1 MHEVAQFERLREPPA
16 MDALTALEFIYLCA
30 VLVLSYAIRGSAG
43 FGAVTIPLIA
53 QVLPMKI
60 VVPLVTVLG
69 IISSCAILARDA
81 RHVEWREILRL
92 LPFTVV
98 GTLIGLYFFNAVD
111 ARTLARGLG
120 ALVVAYG
127 SYTLWQT
134 VRPLPQWKLPL
145 RLMLPLTGAGAGF
158 IGSLFGS
165 LAGVFFAIYLDMQ
178 QLGKHEFRATMAA
191 MLLVLGGMRGAGY
204 FALGAFDR
212 ETLLVCAVALPLMFA
227 GVMLGNHI
235 HTNLNQTAFRRIVG
249 FILIASG
256 VPLLFK

>member
-1 MHEVAQFERLREPPA
+1 
-16 MDALTALEFIYLCA
+16 MDALTALELIYLCA

-43 FGAVTIPLIA
+43 FGVVTIPLLA
-53 QVLPMKI
+53 LVLPMKI

-69 IISSCAILARDA
+69 VISSCSILARDA

-92 LPFTVV
+92 LPFTVA

-120 ALVVAYG
+120 VLVLAYG
-127 SYTLWQT
+127 GHTLWQT
-134 VRPLPQWKLPL
+134 MRPLPQWKLPL
-145 RLMLPLTGAGAGF
+145 RLILPLTGALAGF
-158 IGSLFGS
+158 VGTLFGS
-165 LAGVFFAIYLDMQ
+165 MAGVFYAIYLDMQ
-178 QLGKHEFRATMAA
+178 RPGKNAFRATIAA
-191 MLLVLGGMRGAGY
+191 LLLVLGSMRGIGY

-212 ETLLVCAVALPLMFA
+212 ETLLACAVALPLMFA

-235 HTNLNQTAFRRIVG
+235 HTNLNQTAFRRVVSI
-249 FILIASG
+249 ILIASG